1 MAEAEGHQAIA
12 AELQK
17 QPAGVADFDLI
28 CSASNGDESAFHSLI
43 DRHMKSLFRTA
54 LALTGNRADA
64 EDVVQETFMGAF
76 RGLKRF
82 DGRSSVKTWLYAIL
96 TRQAAKGWHKSRHIR
111 AAAPIGP
118 DEVEPVAPRKS
129 ESAESSG
136 QRMDLMAAIA
146 SLPDVYREA
155 LVLREVD
162 GLKYEEI
169 ARTLKL
175 PRGTVESR
183 IFRARAELRNKLKS
197 YDAARDTSPDRTAD
211 RGSVL

>member
-1 MAEAEGHQAIA
+1 
-12 AELQK
+12 
-17 QPAGVADFDLI
+17 
-28 CSASNGDESAFHSLI
+28 
-43 DRHMKSLFRTA
+43 
-54 LALTGNRADA
+54 
-64 EDVVQETFMGAF
+64 
-76 RGLKRF
+76 
-82 DGRSSVKTWLYAIL
+82 VKTWLYAIL

-111 AAAPIGP
+111 AATPIGGP
-118 DEVEPVAPRKS
+118 EEIDPAAVEKS
-129 ESAESSG
+129 ESAESAG

-146 SLPDVYREA
+146 SLPAVYREA

-197 YDAARDTSPDRTAD
+197 YGITSSAS
-211 RGSVL
+211 RGHEQL